1 MNLITGIADQSAQ
14 VSVAM
19 NPAMKSLGVCTP
31 IELNTYM
38 NDVDAGPFMPGGPL
52 SSSLAAKGLEFVE
65 FQMTV
70 AQASAFLAM
79 FTKAEATEIGQ
90 SSSYIAVLGSLVQ
103 TFLAGDS
110 NSEAQMNGLFS
121 PTFGTLR
128 VKSLKNPNS
137 VIDLPPSAIISIAY
151 ASYLTTYLP
160 ESFFVGALA
169 TPRSQPQALSL
180 TLTPFPNP
188 NPNPNPDSTTP
199 TLTPSPSTAVSDTSS
214 TLTLTLTFIQAAAWW
229 AAVLCVPTV
238 RCYFKSTCTH
248 MIYSSLPHAVRT
260 TSRYGDDKLGPL
272 HAPNDWWRLE
282 RVGRPTHIRGEYTDV
297 APRRLPPG
305 CLLWDAWPVS

>member
-128 VKSLKNPNS
+128 VKSLTTNS
-137 VIDLPPSAIISIAY
+137 VMDLPPSAIISIAY

-160 ESFFVGALA
+160 ESFFVGTLA
-169 TPRSQPQALSL
+169 TPA
-180 TLTPFPNP
+180 
-188 NPNPNPDSTTP
+188 
-199 TLTPSPSTAVSDTSS
+199 SP
-214 TLTLTLTFIQAAAWW
+214 
-229 AAVLCVPTV
+229 
-238 RCYFKSTCTH
+238 
-248 MIYSSLPHAVRT
+248 
-260 TSRYGDDKLGPL
+260 
-272 HAPNDWWRLE
+272 
-282 RVGRPTHIRGEYTDV
+282 
-297 APRRLPPG
+297 
-305 CLLWDAWPVS
+305 